1 MFICKG
7 KVVGMNQYSKDGKT
21 NYYAQVVYTSK
32 IDSFSGERAV
42 SVKVSEVKKIGS
54 EIRICDDLLRPQA
67 IEE

>member
-7 KVVGMNQYSKDGKT
+7 KVVGMNHYSKDGKE
-21 NYYAQVVYTSK
+21 NFFAQVIYTSRF
-32 IDSFSGERAV
+32 DSFSGERAISVRV
-42 SVKVSEVKKIGS
+42 SDLKKIGS

>member
-21 NYYAQVVYTSK
+21 NYYAQVLYVSR
-32 IDSFSGERAV
+32 IESFSGERAV
-42 SVKVSEVKKIGS
+42 SVRVSELRKIGS
-54 EIRICDDLLRPQA
+54 EIKICDDLLRPQA